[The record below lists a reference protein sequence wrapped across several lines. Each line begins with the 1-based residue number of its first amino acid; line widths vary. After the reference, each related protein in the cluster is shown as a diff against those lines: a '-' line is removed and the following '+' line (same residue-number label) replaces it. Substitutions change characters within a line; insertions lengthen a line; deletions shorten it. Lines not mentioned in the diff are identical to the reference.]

1 MEAASDVKITQGA
14 SIYRDTWAEVNL
26 DAIAWNVRQTRQ
38 RVGPNVRI
46 MAVVKAD
53 AYGHGALPV
62 SRAALG
68 AGADAL
74 GVATLDEALYLRRS
88 GIDAP
93 LLVLGYVAPTY
104 AHLAAKERI
113 TVTVV
118 SSSHARALTQER
130 FDPPLQAHL
139 KIDTGMGRLGVRSAE
154 ELDQVVQALAGSS
167 VRLTGAFTHFAQ
179 ADARDKTHARGQLR
193 KAKALFHRL
202 TERYAVTAQSIDTG
216 SMPSSEPLLFH
227 AANSAAVIDL
237 PDSYFGMVRLGI
249 SLYGVYPSDEVNKEG
264 FPLKQALRLY
274 TRIVHLKTVPA
285 GTEIG
290 YGSTH
295 VTSRE
300 TKVATLPIGYA
311 DGIFRALSNR
321 GYFRVRD
328 VRCPILGRVCMD
340 QVMIDV
346 TDVPGVQ
353 EGDLVTVYD
362 EETLGELAKIAG
374 TIPYELLCAISKR
387 VPRVYVSGEGRHR
400 GIE

>member
-1 MEAASDVKITQGA
+1 
-14 SIYRDTWAEVNL
+14 
-26 DAIAWNVRQTRQ
+26 
-38 RVGPNVRI
+38 
-46 MAVVKAD
+46 
-53 AYGHGALPV
+53 V
-62 SRAALG
+62 SRAALA

-93 LLVLGYVAPTY
+93 LLVLGYVAPSY
-104 AHLAAKERI
+104 AHLAARERI
-113 TVTVV
+113 TITVV

-139 KIDTGMGRLGVRSAE
+139 KIDTGMGRLGVRSTE
-154 ELDQVVQALAGSS
+154 EIDDVVQVLAGSS
-167 VRLTGAFTHFAQ
+167 VQLTGAFTHFAQ
-179 ADARDKTHARGQLR
+179 ADARDKTHARGQLQ
-193 KAKALFHRL
+193 KVQALFDRL
-202 TERYAVTAQSIDTG
+202 TERYTATAQSTGTG
-216 SMPSSEPLLFH
+216 SMPSSERLLFH
-227 AANSAAVIDL
+227 AANSAAVIDM

-249 SLYGVYPSDEVNKEG
+249 SLYGVYPSDEVNKES

-295 VTSRE
+295 VTTRK

-311 DGIFRALSNR
+311 DGILRTLSNR

-346 TDVPGVQ
+346 TDVPGVE

-362 EETLGELAKIAG
+362 EETLGELARIAG

-387 VPRVYVSGEGRHR
+387 VPRVYVSAENGYRR
-400 GIE
+400 S